1 MRVIVYM
8 LCTVSTVLLM
18 LLVFIALILSEL
30 NESGIYGKD
39 MLIEDFKYALLVVLP
54 TIVIQFII
62 LHFIRKKDFMKIR
75 IVQDKNLKE

>member
-1 MRVIVYM
+1 MKVIVYM
-8 LCTVSTVLLM
+8 LCTVSSVLLM

-30 NESGIYGKD
+30 NESGIYAKD

-54 TIVIQFII
+54 TVVIQFII